1 MSRASNEDSAPARRQ
16 FIGELAA
23 GAAALAAVA
32 CAPAATA
39 NSPAQAPAPAPG
51 TTGSATTTGAATTAP
66 VPLAGPPMPAA
77 STMKWDSDWM
87 GRITAKHKAVFDSP
101 EIEDGTALYH
111 AMSYLGSVKD
121 VFGTGD
127 SDASVV
133 AVLRHAAVP
142 MLYNDA
148 MWAKYNIGAETKT
161 TDSKTK
167 LPVTRNIYYQRVDKD
182 GNPMGDDKPSPT
194 IKSLTNRGVIFI
206 GCDLATR
213 GFSYRLAAKTKQT
226 QLAVYEEIRQN
237 LVPGAI
243 LMPTGIFGMLL
254 AQEAGCSLLRST

>member
-1 MSRASNEDSAPARRQ
+1 MSPSDSSSTPRRN

-23 GAAALAAVA
+23 GAAAIAAVA

-39 NSPAQAPAPAPG
+39 TTSPGQAPVPANPAPANQASG
-51 TTGSATTTGAATTAP
+51 TPEARPAD
-66 VPLAGPPMPAA
+66 GPPMPAA
-77 STMKWDSDWM
+77 ASMKWDATWM
-87 GRITAKHKAVFDSP
+87 ERITAKHKAVFDSP

-111 AMSYLGSVKD
+111 AMSYLGNVKD

-133 AVLRHAAVP
+133 VVLRHAAVP

-148 MWAKYNIGAETKT
+148 IWTKYDIGAQTKT
-161 TDSKTK
+161 LDQKTK
-167 LPVTRNIYYQRVDKD
+167 QPVTRNIYYQRLDKD
-182 GNPMGDDKPSPT
+182 GKPASDEKPSPT
-194 IKSLTNRGVIFI
+194 IKSLSNRGVIFV

-213 GFSYRLAAKTKQT
+213 GFSYRIAAKTKQA
-226 QLAVYEEIRQN
+226 QSAVYEEIRQN

-243 LMPTGIFGMLL
+243 LMPTGVFGMLL
-254 AQEAGCSLLRST
+254 AQEAGCSVHRAT

>member
-1 MSRASNEDSAPARRQ
+1 MSRSSNEDSATPRRH

-32 CAPAATA
+32 CAPAATTTT
-39 NSPAQAPAPAPG
+39 SPAQAPAPAPAPSG
-51 TTGSATTTGAATTAP
+51 ATAAAAP
-66 VPLAGPPMPAA
+66 PPSGPPLPPASA
-77 STMKWDSDWM
+77 MKWDSDWM
-87 GRITAKHKAVFDSP
+87 GKITAKHKAVFDSP

-111 AMSYLGSVKD
+111 AMSYLGAIKD

-133 AVLRHAAVP
+133 VVLRHAAVP

-148 MWAKYNIGAETKT
+148 MWAKYDLGAQTKT

-167 LPVTRNIYYQRVDKD
+167 LPVTRNIYYQRLDKD
-182 GNPMGDDKPSPT
+182 GNPASDDKPSPT

-213 GFSYRLAAKTKQT
+213 GFSYRIAQKTKQEHR
-226 QLAVYEEIRQN
+226 AVYEEVRQN

-243 LMPTGIFGMLL
+243 LMPTGVFGMLL
-254 AQEAGCSLLRST
+254 AQEAGCSFMKAT

>member
-1 MSRASNEDSAPARRQ
+1 MSRSKKDPASPRRQ

-39 NSPAQAPAPAPG
+39 STAATQAPAPAPV
-51 TTGSATTTGAATTAP
+51 TPSQAP
-66 VPLAGPPMPAA
+66 AGPPMPPA
-77 STMKWDSDWM
+77 SSIKWDSSWM
-87 GRITAKHKAVFDSP
+87 EKITARHKAVFDSP
-101 EIEDGTALYH
+101 DIGEGTALYH

-133 AVLRHAAVP
+133 VVLRHLAVP

-148 MWAKYNIGAETKT
+148 MWAKYDLGVETKT
-161 TDSKTK
+161 TDERTK
-167 LPVTRNIYYQRVDKD
+167 KAATRNIFYRRLDKD
-182 GNPMGDDKPSPT
+182 GNPASDVRPAPT
-194 IKSLTNRGVIFI
+194 IESLTKRGVIFL

-213 GFSYRLAAKTKQT
+213 GFSYRMAQKTKQ
-226 QLAVYEEIRQN
+226 AHRDVYEEIKQN

-243 LMPTGIFGMLL
+243 LMPTGVFGMLL
-254 AQEAGCSLLRST
+254 AQEAGCSFMRST